1 MVLDLLKVLMNF
13 WLNFNETHK
22 GSNGFLPANGG
33 HPPPP
38 SAAGKMMGGRG
49 SGSGCSRNRTQEFF
63 SAVGSLENT
72 YVTHRQPLLQN
83 GATNK
88 HGQLAKRYHQNSSS
102 HDQCQNQS
110 VKVSTHLSSIKKGL
124 SRRCLQPLRY
134 LFFKSDS
141 LTRIWPWLSLYL

>member
-1 MVLDLLKVLMNF
+1 MKP
-13 WLNFNETHK
+13 TK
-22 GSNGFLPANGG
+22 ASNGFISANGG
-33 HPPPP
+33 PPLPT

-88 HGQLAKRYHQNSSS
+88 HGQLAKRYHQNFCS
-102 HDQCQNQS
+102 HDLCQNQS
-110 VKVSTHLSSIKKGL
+110 VEASVLWVIRYSWN
-124 SRRCLQPLRY
+124 RCYTIFMVWPNPLLADFVTY
-134 LFFKSDS
+134 HISES
-141 LTRIWPWLSLYL
+141 CTM

>member
-1 MVLDLLKVLMNF
+1 
-13 WLNFNETHK
+13 
-22 GSNGFLPANGG
+22 
-33 HPPPP
+33 
-38 SAAGKMMGGRG
+38 MMGGRG

-102 HDQCQNQS
+102 HNLCQNQS
-110 VKVSTHLSSIKKGL
+110 VEASVLWIIKYLWNRCYTTFMVWPNPLLADFGTYHVYRKVVLCNRKPKI
-124 SRRCLQPLRY
+124 LRIIFHQARPY
-134 LFFKSDS
+134 SHPELRQGPRLDS
-141 LTRIWPWLSLYL
+141 LWSERQRKAQRS

>member
-1 MVLDLLKVLMNF
+1 MVNIKYGFKNSSFNEFL
-13 WLNFNETHK
+13 NETHK
-22 GSNGFLPANGG
+22 GPNGFLPANGG

-110 VKVSTHLSSIKKGL
+110 VKVSTLLRSIKTGL
-124 SRRCLQPLRY
+124 SRRCLQPL
-134 LFFKSDS
+134 L
-141 LTRIWPWLSLYL
+141 ICLSSQISYTMV